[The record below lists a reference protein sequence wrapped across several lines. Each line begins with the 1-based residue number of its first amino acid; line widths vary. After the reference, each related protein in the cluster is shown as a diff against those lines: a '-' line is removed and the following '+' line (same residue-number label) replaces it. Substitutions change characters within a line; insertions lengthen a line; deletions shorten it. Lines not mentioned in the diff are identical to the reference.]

1 MAAWVCVL
9 ALAAQAFAMSWHH
22 PRPQSGALQMV
33 LCTPYGY
40 QVVKLEAGTP
50 TEQPAKDQSKQ
61 PSRGCALCAALAYA
75 VFAPPAAEFIP
86 VAPLA
91 VAAAPWIAIGGRLLA
106 ARTGLL
112 PQARAPPHRLL
123 A

>member
-1 MAAWVCVL
+1 MAAWACVL
-9 ALAAQAFAMSWHH
+9 ALVAQALALSWPH
-22 PRPQSGALQMV
+22 RMPQGSGLQMV

-40 QVVKLEAGTP
+40 QVVKVEAGP
-50 TEQPAKDQSKQ
+50 PAAPAKDQKKQ
-61 PSRGCALCAALAYA
+61 AMGGCALCAALAYA
-75 VFAPPAAEFIP
+75 SLAPPPAAFVP
-86 VAPLA
+86 APPRA

-112 PQARAPPHRLL
+112 PQARAPPARLL